1 MGRIVILSGPS
12 GVGKDT
18 LLIEWMAANEDV
30 IKVVTYTTRAPRVGE
45 VNGVDYHFVDRDT
58 FMAMAEAGEFLEW
71 KEVYGNFYATPL
83 RDIEGLIGAGKI
95 AVLKIDVQ
103 GALDVMQLCPDALT
117 IFIDAPSWEELE
129 RRIRDR
135 GQDAAEAIERRLK
148 TATLELESAAQYQ
161 HRVVNA
167 SVPEA
172 VAELQRIVTAT

>member
-18 LLIEWMAANEDV
+18 LLIEWMAVNKDV
-30 IKVVTYTTRAPRVGE
+30 IKVVTYTTRSPRLGE

-71 KEVYGNFYATPL
+71 KEVYGNYYATPL
-83 RDIEGLIGAGKI
+83 RDIEALIGEGKI

-103 GALDVMQLCPDALT
+103 GALDVMQLRPDALT

-148 TATLELESAAQYQ
+148 TATLELECASQYQ
-161 HRVVNA
+161 HRVINA
-167 SVPEA
+167 SVPDA
-172 VAELQRIVTAT
+172 VAQLQRIVSAT